1 MYLRYFLSQQIYDG
15 VEPPAVPISQAPAI
29 SDSNAIAIEQIAKDN
44 PEIIQTAIER
54 NNEPSASATIS
65 GDHPERV
72 AGKSSEPLEAEA
84 PLSSQPLANASS
96 RSGSLLPHSQRDP
109 HELRPAEI
117 AYLVRG
123 GDSTH
128 ALIVLAADLTQRALR
143 KEADLSFTQGLTDY
157 ERRMW
162 HIVSGSVKSWATKTA
177 KDKVLGDSRD
187 PVKIAKRLYFIY
199 NFVRFSLGKV
209 LTDVLRDPKQLK
221 KYFSYAGF
229 IRILADFG
237 AAGYKMKFEEE
248 LHRSLLRRGLLVPEQ
263 KRLSVSRWFWIA
275 GLAGLLSSAI
285 ITVLYSA
292 SMPVAWATFVTACFA
307 AFAGRTILSLRQ
319 FIPLYEELGVV
330 VDQVERKSFRLA
342 VVRNLL
348 RSVNVI
354 VWLATTVVVLS
365 IGLIGLGI
373 VRLVY
378 AAAGSAEIFS
388 WIGVFIANYAV
399 ADLMFEGLKLS
410 VEQYPTGKALTQLK
424 QLKKE
429 LAGRRPL
436 HSFSDFLSSQQY
448 DPELSKLL
456 ALYGIEAVLILA

>member
-1 MYLRYFLSQQIYDG
+1 
-15 VEPPAVPISQAPAI
+15 
-29 SDSNAIAIEQIAKDN
+29 
-44 PEIIQTAIER
+44 
-54 NNEPSASATIS
+54 
-65 GDHPERV
+65 
-72 AGKSSEPLEAEA
+72 
-84 PLSSQPLANASS
+84 
-96 RSGSLLPHSQRDP
+96 
-109 HELRPAEI
+109 
-117 AYLVRG
+117 
-123 GDSTH
+123 
-128 ALIVLAADLTQRALR
+128 
-143 KEADLSFTQGLTDY
+143 
-157 ERRMW
+157 MW
-162 HIVSGSVKSWATKTA
+162 QIVSESVKGWATKTA

-187 PVKIAKRLYFIY
+187 PVKIAKRLYVIY

-209 LTDVLRDPKQLK
+209 LTDLLRDPKQLK

-237 AAGYKMKFEEE
+237 AAGYKVKFEEE

-263 KRLSVSRWFWIA
+263 KRLSVSKWFWTA
-275 GLAGLLSSAI
+275 GLVGLLSSAI
-285 ITVLYSA
+285 ITVLYSV

-354 VWLATTVVVLS
+354 VWLATTGVILLLS
-365 IGLIGLGI
+365 MIGLGI
-373 VRLVY
+373 VKLVY
-378 AAAGSAEIFS
+378 PAAGSAEIFS
-388 WIGVFIANYAV
+388 WIGVFVANYAV
-399 ADLMFEGLKLS
+399 ADLMFEGLRLS
-410 VEQYPTGKALTQLK
+410 VEQYPTGKALSQLK
-424 QLKKE
+424 QLKKQ

-436 HSFSDFLSSQQY
+436 HSFSDFLSSQEY

>member
-1 MYLRYFLSQQIYDG
+1 
-15 VEPPAVPISQAPAI
+15 
-29 SDSNAIAIEQIAKDN
+29 
-44 PEIIQTAIER
+44 
-54 NNEPSASATIS
+54 
-65 GDHPERV
+65 
-72 AGKSSEPLEAEA
+72 
-84 PLSSQPLANASS
+84 
-96 RSGSLLPHSQRDP
+96 
-109 HELRPAEI
+109 
-117 AYLVRG
+117 
-123 GDSTH
+123 
-128 ALIVLAADLTQRALR
+128 LIVLAADLTQRALR

-162 HIVSGSVKSWATKTA
+162 QIVSLSVKSWATKTA

-187 PVKIAKRLYFIY
+187 PVKIAKRLYVIY

-209 LTDVLRDPKQLK
+209 VSDLLRDPKQLK

-237 AAGYKMKFEEE
+237 AAGYKVKFEEE

-319 FIPLYEELGVV
+319 FIPLYEELGIV
-330 VDQVERKSFRLA
+330 VDQIERKSFRLA

-354 VWLATTVVVLS
+354 VWLATTGAVLLLS
-365 IGLIGLGI
+365 LIGLGI

-378 AAAGSAEIFS
+378 PAAGSAEIFS
-388 WIGVFIANYAV
+388 WIGVFASNYVV
-399 ADLMFEGLKLS
+399 ADLMFEGLRLS
-410 VEQYPTGKALTQLK
+410 VEQYPTGKALKQLK
-424 QLKKE
+424 QLKKN
-429 LAGRRPL
+429 LRVVGRCIR
-436 HSFSDFLSSQQY
+436 SATF
-448 DPELSKLL
+448 
-456 ALYGIEAVLILA
+456 